1 MVAAQNVESF
11 GGMKKPFLHRFRH
24 PPLSFKGGGSGAVV
38 LLHGASA
45 AQVLLLHGGSAVLG
59 RQGLIIVTFHVLSNH
74 DCPP

>member
-45 AQVLLLHGGSAVLG
+45 AQVLLLHGGSTVRD
-59 RQGLIIVTFHVLSNH
+59 RQRLEVVIF
-74 DCPP
+74 